1 MYFNVLDELPR
12 VGTAVALSSDQTTNP
27 NTEDSKMR
35 TDGQTIRG
43 NEMVIPHVDLE
54 AVKEWVKRS
63 FSEDNVTKA
72 CLAMAGALSICYWA
86 ARTYQA
92 FQAY

>member
-1 MYFNVLDELPR
+1 
-12 VGTAVALSSDQTTNP
+12 
-27 NTEDSKMR
+27 MR
-35 TDGQTIRG
+35 TDGQTLRTH
-43 NEMVIPHVDLE
+43 EMGIPQVDLR
-54 AVKEWVKRS
+54 AFKEWVKRT